1 MNAGSF
7 LLVRCDGRLHKCLLL
22 PNELVNL
29 YLDKLCL
36 LSGSFFQ
43 QIRVIFAFGV
53 VVALFVAK
61 IAVNVLLFRRYH
73 KLRTA
78 KYDIIISFVYRF
90 LWGSTRIQLLLV
102 DGEQKA
108 TFLSWQI
115 LSKSTLVISS

>member
-22 PNELVNL
+22 PYELINL

-36 LSGSFFQ
+36 LGWSFFQ
-43 QIRVIFAFGV
+43 QICVVFAFGV
-53 VVALFVAK
+53 VVALSVAK
-61 IAVNVLLFRRYH
+61 VAVNVLFFRRYH

-115 LSKSTLVISS
+115 LPKSTLVISS